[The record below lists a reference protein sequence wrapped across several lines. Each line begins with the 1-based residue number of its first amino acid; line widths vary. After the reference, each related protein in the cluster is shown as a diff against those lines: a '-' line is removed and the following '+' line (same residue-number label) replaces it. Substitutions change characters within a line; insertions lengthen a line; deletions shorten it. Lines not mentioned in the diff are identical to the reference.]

1 MLWPLRRLFRPLAA
15 GFLVAVT
22 SVSLIPGV
30 SAEVDP
36 VAFLGPNGEILPVI
50 SSSPNG
56 TVVSSSCGTPIA
68 FDGEETLEPVDVVLD
83 PGHGGPETG
92 SVGSNGLT
100 ERTLNLAV
108 ARHARDELVS
118 LGYTVALTR
127 DRDLQLPI
135 RQRAAIANALSPR
148 AFVSIHHNGGAVRRS
163 ETPGTETFHQVDDP
177 ESARLAGILFEDLHA
192 AFAPYWVSWVDTV
205 HQGASVRLRDGRT
218 ETYGVL
224 RLTPDLNSAIIEA
237 LYLSNPPEAALL
249 VIPEIQA
256 MEGQAIAGAID
267 RFLTSEDP
275 GSGFRP
281 EFYDPH
287 TTGTGTAR
295 GCHDPELTPPTEVST
310 GFTAE
315 EYETLAATA
324 HHLGRSTD
332 WVVRFGVH
340 TLKFLSLLPDADP
353 IRPLDEVDRPDAY
366 GPISEVVP
374 WDQAEHAVLIEM
386 ADAYGLTR
394 TQVQKLG
401 AVLMVFLTGLEA

>member
-36 VAFLGPNGEILPVI
+36 VAFLGPDGEILPVI

-256 MEGQAIAGAID
+256 MEGRAIAGAID

-340 TLKFLSLLPDADP
+340 TLKFLSLLPAADP

-374 WDQAEHAVLIEM
+374 WDQAEHAGLIEM

>member
-1 MLWPLRRLFRPLAA
+1 
-15 GFLVAVT
+15 VAVA
-22 SVSLIPGV
+22 SVGLIPGV
-30 SAEVDP
+30 SAEVGP
-36 VAFLGPNGEILPVI
+36 VAFLGPNAEILPI
-50 SSSPNG
+50 LSSSPNG
-56 TVVSSSCGTPIA
+56 TVVSSTCGTPIA
-68 FDGEETLEPVDVVLD
+68 FDGGEPLNPVDVVLD

-92 SVGSNGLT
+92 SVGANGLT

-108 ARHARDELVS
+108 ALHARDNLVS

-127 DRDLQLPI
+127 DRDLHLPI

-163 ETPGTETFHQVDDP
+163 ATPGTETFHQVDDP
-177 ESARLAGILFEDLHA
+177 ESARLAGILFEDLHT

-205 HQGASVRLRDGRT
+205 HKGASVRLRDGRT

-224 RLTPDLNSAIIEA
+224 RLTPDLNSAISEA

-249 VIPEIQA
+249 AYPEIQA
-256 MEGQAIAGAID
+256 MEGRTIAAAIH
-267 RFLTSEDP
+267 RFLTSADP

-281 EFYDPH
+281 EFYDGH
-287 TTGTGTAR
+287 TTGTGTTS

-324 HHLGRSTD
+324 RHLGRSTD

-340 TLKFLSLLPDADP
+340 TLKFFGSLPDADP
-353 IRPLDEVDRPDAY
+353 IRPLDEADRPDAY

-401 AVLMVFLTGLEA
+401 AVLMAFLTGLEA

>member
-36 VAFLGPNGEILPVI
+36 VAFLGPDGEILPVI

-192 AFAPYWVSWVDTV
+192 AFAPYWVSWWTPCIRGHPFGSATV
-205 HQGASVRLRDGRT
+205 EPRPMAC
-218 ETYGVL
+218 
-224 RLTPDLNSAIIEA
+224 SA
-237 LYLSNPPEAALL
+237 
-249 VIPEIQA
+249 
-256 MEGQAIAGAID
+256 
-267 RFLTSEDP
+267 
-275 GSGFRP
+275 
-281 EFYDPH
+281 
-287 TTGTGTAR
+287 
-295 GCHDPELTPPTEVST
+295 
-310 GFTAE
+310 
-315 EYETLAATA
+315 
-324 HHLGRSTD
+324 
-332 WVVRFGVH
+332 
-340 TLKFLSLLPDADP
+340 
-353 IRPLDEVDRPDAY
+353 
-366 GPISEVVP
+366 
-374 WDQAEHAVLIEM
+374 
-386 ADAYGLTR
+386 
-394 TQVQKLG
+394 
-401 AVLMVFLTGLEA
+401 

>member
-1 MLWPLRRLFRPLAA
+1 MLWSLRRLFRPLAA

-22 SVSLIPGV
+22 AVGLIPGV

-36 VAFLGPNGEILPVI
+36 VAFLGPDGEILPVI

-224 RLTPDLNSAIIEA
+224 RLTPDLNSVIIEA
-237 LYLSNPPEAALL
+237 LYLSNPSEAALL

-256 MEGQAIAGAID
+256 MEGRTIAGAID

-315 EYETLAATA
+315 EYETLAAVA
-324 HHLGRSTD
+324 HRLGRSTD

-340 TLKFLSLLPDADP
+340 ALKFLSLLPDADP

-366 GPISEVVP
+366 GPIFEVVP

>member
-1 MLWPLRRLFRPLAA
+1 VVAIVLAVVASGVGAATALA
-15 GFLVAVT
+15 GAV
-22 SVSLIPGV
+22 
-30 SAEVDP
+30 
-36 VAFLGPNGEILPVI
+36 LGPDEVILPI
-50 SSSPNG
+50 LDELPAG
-56 TVVSSSCGTPIA
+56 TIVSSTCGNPIVYD
-68 FDGEETLEPVDVVLD
+68 DGRPFGPVDVVLD
-83 PGHGGPETG
+83 PGHGGPESG
-92 SVGSNGLT
+92 SVGANGLT
-100 ERTLNLAV
+100 ERDLNLMV
-108 ARHARDELVS
+108 AFHTQLALED

-127 DRDLQLPI
+127 RRDTHMPI
-135 RQRAAIANALSPR
+135 RQRAAIANALTPL
-148 AFVSIHHNGGAVRRS
+148 AFVSIHHNGGATLRS
-163 ETPGTETFHQVDDP
+163 DSPCTETFHQVDDP
-177 ESARLAGILFEDLHA
+177 ESARLAGILFEDLHT

-205 HQGASVRLRDGRT
+205 HKGASVRLRDGRT

-224 RLTPDLNSAIIEA
+224 RLTPDLNSAISEA

-249 VIPEIQA
+249 AYPEIQA
-256 MEGQAIAGAID
+256 MEGRTIAAAIH

-281 EFYDPH
+281 EFYDAH
-287 TTGTGTAR
+287 TTGTGTTS

-340 TLKFLSLLPDADP
+340 TLKFFGSLPDSDP
-353 IRPLDEVDRPDAY
+353 IRPLDEADRPDAY

-401 AVLMVFLTGLEA
+401 AVLMAFLTGLEA